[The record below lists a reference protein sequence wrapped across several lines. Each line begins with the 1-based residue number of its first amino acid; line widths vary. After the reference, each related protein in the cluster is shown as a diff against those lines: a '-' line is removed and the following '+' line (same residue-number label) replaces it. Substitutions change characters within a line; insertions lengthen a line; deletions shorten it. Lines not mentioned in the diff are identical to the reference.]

1 MSYKQHFPI
10 FENNPELVYLDSAA
24 TTQKPKQVID
34 AINKFY
40 QSENANIHRGLYN
53 LSIEA
58 TKKYEEARKTISR
71 FINADENEIIFTSG
85 TTHSI
90 NLLVYTIDSLTLEEK
105 QKGVNEIVLS
115 EMEHHSNL
123 VPWQQLAK
131 HFGYKLKFIPITDN
145 FELDYEKAKEIITDK
160 TAILSIT
167 HVSNALGTINN
178 VKQLITLA
186 KEKNPNAI
194 TIVDAA
200 QSIQHIK
207 TDVKELNCDFLVFSG
222 HKLYG
227 PMGIGILYGKKQIL
241 EKLRPFYFGGDMI
254 TSVTLEN
261 SEFQNPPAKFEAG
274 TQNIASVIA
283 LGESIKFINSLGI
296 NQISKQEQE
305 LKNYVLNKLK
315 YIKNIEIYHSS
326 NLDNTS
332 GIISFN
338 LKNIHSHDVA
348 SLLNDYN
355 ICIRAGHHCCMPLM
369 TKLGITGTARISLGI
384 YNTKE
389 DIDKLIESLIKI
401 REVFNN

>member
-1 MSYKQHFPI
+1 MKQHFPI

-34 AINKFY
+34 AITSFY
-40 QSENANIHRGLYN
+40 EKENANIHRGLYG

-58 TKKYEEARKTISR
+58 TKKYEEARKIIAD

-85 TTHSI
+85 TTHAI
-90 NLLVYTIDSLTLEEK
+90 NMLVYTIDSLTWTEK
-105 QKGVNEIVLS
+105 GKGKNEIVLS

-145 FELDYEKAKEIITDK
+145 FELDHNKAREIITDK

-167 HVSNALGTINN
+167 HTSNALGTINN
-178 VKQLITLA
+178 AKELINLA
-186 KEKNPNAI
+186 KQKNPDVI

-200 QSIQHIK
+200 QSVPHIK
-207 TDVKELNCDFLVFSG
+207 IDVKELDCDFLAFSG

-227 PMGIGILYGKKQIL
+227 PMGIGILYGKKEVL
-241 EKLRPFYFGGDMI
+241 DKLRPFHFGGDMI
-254 TSVTLEN
+254 KSVTLEA
-261 SEFQNPPAKFEAG
+261 SEFQPVPNRFEAG

-283 LGESIKFINSLGI
+283 LGEAIRFINRIGL
-296 NQISKQEQE
+296 SKIQDHEKQ
-305 LKNYVLNKLK
+305 LKKYALTKLK
-315 YIKNIEIYHSS
+315 TIKNIDIYHSS
-326 NLDNTS
+326 NTDNTS
-332 GIISFN
+332 SIISFN
-338 LKNIHSHDVA
+338 LKGIHSHDLA

-355 ICIRAGHHCCMPLM
+355 IAIRAGHHCCMPLM
-369 TKLGITGTARISLGI
+369 SALNITGTARISFGI

-389 DIDKLIESLIKI
+389 DIDKLCDALIKI
-401 REVFNN
+401 QEVFNK